1 MAVLPARPRVS
12 GPEEQ
17 SRGKS
22 PLAARVGAGVVAP
35 QGRAVAAYDRSM
47 TTAQGKANGQ
57 HEPVDDKDDGIVGD
71 REDDT
76 ASETTA
82 PGVRADLPWVGR
94 PQRADLI
101 CWAGIAL
108 SGLYALALI
117 PVRPL
122 LIGHHPVLLELLT
135 GSMTSIVTAGAFAR
149 VGEVPLALAVTAA
162 IPGMIMFD
170 PFFWWAGR
178 RWGRAMLT
186 IFAGR
191 SRRGERLVARAEKWG
206 RRLGWL
212 GVILVYYLPI
222 PAALVFV
229 VAGWTGMRLVTFV
242 VVDAVG
248 ALLWIGL
255 LAGLGYYLGQDAVD
269 VAKTISHYGLWIS
282 IGLVVVVVV
291 SQQVKNR
298 RAPARS

>member
-1 MAVLPARPRVS
+1 
-12 GPEEQ
+12 
-17 SRGKS
+17 
-22 PLAARVGAGVVAP
+22 
-35 QGRAVAAYDRSM
+35 M
-47 TTAQGKANGQ
+47 TTAQDNAQ
-57 HEPVDDKDDGIVGD
+57 D
-71 REDDT
+71 
-76 ASETTA
+76 A
-82 PGVRADLPWVGR
+82 PQAGLPWSGR
-94 PQRADLI
+94 AQRADLI
-101 CWAGIAL
+101 CWFGIAA

-122 LIGHHPVLLELLT
+122 LIGHNPVLLELLT

-149 VGEVPLALAVTAA
+149 VGQVPIALAVLAA
-162 IPGMIMFD
+162 VPGMIMFD

-178 RWGRAMLT
+178 RWGRGMLM

-191 SRRGERLVARAEKWG
+191 GRRGGRLVARAERYG

-212 GVILVYYLPI
+212 GVVLAYYLPI
-222 PAALVFV
+222 PAALLFV

-242 VVDAVG
+242 LLDVAG

-282 IGLVVVVVV
+282 IGLIVVIVVT
-291 SQQVKNR
+291 QRLRGR
-298 RAPARS
+298 RQAAEPS